1 MSYLVFARKYRP
13 QDFSEV
19 VGQQGVVRRLIE
31 SINSKR
37 IHQAYL
43 FSGPRGVGKTS
54 LARILAKAFN
64 CQSFPE
70 PTSKPCRKCTSCVEI
85 QEGRSLDVIEIDG
98 ASNRGIDEIRELRE
112 NVKFKPSYSRY
123 KVYIIDEVHQITDAA
138 FNALLKTLEEPPGHV
153 KFIFAT
159 TAPYKVPLTILSR
172 CQRFNFRLL
181 SEEEII
187 KKLEFIA
194 KKENIPVDKDTL
206 KYVAKASS
214 GSIRDA
220 ESIFDQI
227 APLLTEGVKFE
238 DILDILG
245 QIPEAMISSF
255 VENLLKKE
263 SGNLLTSI
271 NEVIEQGYEL
281 GNFLDG
287 IIEYIRN
294 IILAKLGKGV
304 LSRIAGVS
312 TETQERFLELG
323 KITDIPFLI
332 KIIESLIEVKKIGR
346 FFPSLRVPLEVE
358 VIKLTHFQETV
369 PEKGKPSRIEK
380 PSGIEQREGLK
391 TSLDTFKHKSAAL
404 NLEGLSKFVKS
415 LKRDASSEGS
425 QEEPSFSEEKSEE
438 TITEEEVK
446 AVWEE
451 LIEDIASAKMS
462 IATYLKEAEIKA
474 TEGRVIKLSFPKNF
488 KFHKE
493 FLEGSERKKIVE
505 EAFSQKLN
513 KKVSVEYLLTEEV
526 RQFQNHSPY
535 PKEDLGKII
544 KSFDGEII
552 T

>member
-19 VGQQGVVRRLIE
+19 VGQEGVVKRLTE
-31 SINSKR
+31 CINSKR

-70 PTSKPCRKCTSCVEI
+70 PTPKPCRKCASCVEI

-138 FNALLKTLEEPPGHV
+138 FNALLKTLEEPPDHV

-181 SEEEII
+181 SEGEII
-187 KKLEFIA
+187 RKLEFIA
-194 KKENIPVDKDTL
+194 KKENIPVDKDIL
-206 KYVAKASS
+206 RYVARASS

-227 APLLTEGVKFE
+227 VPLLTEGVKFE

-245 QIPEAMISSF
+245 QIPEAVISSF

-263 SGNLLTSI
+263 LENLLTFI
-271 NEVIEQGYEL
+271 NEVVEQGYEL

-287 IIEYIRN
+287 VIEYIRN
-294 IILAKLGKGV
+294 IILAKLGRGV
-304 LSRIAGVS
+304 LSRIVGVS
-312 TETQERFLELG
+312 AEAQERFLELS

-358 VIKLTHFQETV
+358 VVKLTHFQEAI
-369 PEKGKPSRIEK
+369 PEKEK
-380 PSGIEQREGLK
+380 PSNIEQTEELK
-391 TSLDTFKHKSAAL
+391 TSLDTFKHKSATL

-415 LKRDASSEGS
+415 LKGDTPPEGS

-451 LIEDIASAKMS
+451 LIEDIASTKMS
-462 IATYLKEAEIKA
+462 IATYLKEAEVKA
-474 TEGRVIKLSFPKNF
+474 TEGRVIKLGFPKNF
-488 KFHKE
+488 KFPKE
-493 FLEGSERKKIVE
+493 FLEGRERKRMVE
-505 EAFSQKLN
+505 EAFSRKLN
-513 KKVSVEYLLTEEV
+513 KKVGVEYLLTEEV
-526 RQFQNHSPY
+526 RQVQNHPSR

>member
-19 VGQQGVVRRLIE
+19 VGQEGVVKRLTE
-31 SINSKR
+31 CINSKR

-70 PTSKPCRKCTSCVEI
+70 PTPKPCRKCASCVEI

-138 FNALLKTLEEPPGHV
+138 FNALLKTLEEPPDHV

-181 SEEEII
+181 SEGEII
-187 KKLEFIA
+187 RKLEFIA
-194 KKENIPVDKDTL
+194 KKENIPVDKDIL
-206 KYVAKASS
+206 RYVARASS

-227 APLLTEGVKFE
+227 VPLLTEGVKFE

-245 QIPEAMISSF
+245 QIPEAVISSF

-263 SGNLLTSI
+263 LENLLTFI
-271 NEVIEQGYEL
+271 NEVVEQGYEL

-287 IIEYIRN
+287 VIEYIRN
-294 IILAKLGKGV
+294 IILAKLGRGV
-304 LSRIAGVS
+304 LSRIVGVS
-312 TETQERFLELG
+312 AEAQERFLELS

-358 VIKLTHFQETV
+358 VVKLTHSQEAI
-369 PEKGKPSRIEK
+369 PEKEK
-380 PSGIEQREGLK
+380 PSNIEQTEELK
-391 TSLDTFKHKSAAL
+391 TSLDTFKHKSATL

-415 LKRDASSEGS
+415 LKGDTPPEGS

-451 LIEDIASAKMS
+451 LIEDIASTKMS
-462 IATYLKEAEIKA
+462 IATYLKEAEVKA
-474 TEGRVIKLSFPKNF
+474 TEGRVIKLGFPKNF
-488 KFHKE
+488 KFPKE
-493 FLEGSERKKIVE
+493 FLEGRERKRMVE
-505 EAFSQKLN
+505 EAFSRKLN
-513 KKVSVEYLLTEEV
+513 KKVGVEYLLTEEV
-526 RQFQNHSPY
+526 RQVQNHPSR

>member
-19 VGQQGVVRRLIE
+19 VGQEGVVKRLTE
-31 SINSKR
+31 CINSKR

-70 PTSKPCRKCTSCVEI
+70 PTPKPCRKCASCVEI

-138 FNALLKTLEEPPGHV
+138 FNALLKTLEEPPDHV

-181 SEEEII
+181 SEGEII
-187 KKLEFIA
+187 RKLEFIA
-194 KKENIPVDKDTL
+194 KKENIPVDKDIL
-206 KYVAKASS
+206 RYVARASS

-227 APLLTEGVKFE
+227 VPLLTEGVKFE

-245 QIPEAMISSF
+245 QIPETVISSF

-263 SGNLLTSI
+263 LENLLTFI
-271 NEVIEQGYEL
+271 NEVVEQGYEL

-287 IIEYIRN
+287 VIEYIRN
-294 IILAKLGKGV
+294 IILAKLGRGV
-304 LSRIAGVS
+304 LSRIVGVS
-312 TETQERFLELG
+312 AEAQERFLELS

-358 VIKLTHFQETV
+358 VVKLTHSQEAI
-369 PEKGKPSRIEK
+369 PEKEK
-380 PSGIEQREGLK
+380 PSNIEQTEELK
-391 TSLDTFKHKSAAL
+391 TSLDTFKHKSATL

-415 LKRDASSEGS
+415 LKGDTPPEGS

-451 LIEDIASAKMS
+451 LIEDIASTKMS
-462 IATYLKEAEIKA
+462 IATYLKEAEVKA
-474 TEGRVIKLSFPKNF
+474 TEGRVIKLGFPKNF
-488 KFHKE
+488 KFPKE
-493 FLEGSERKKIVE
+493 FLEGRERKRMVE
-505 EAFSQKLN
+505 EAFSRKLN
-513 KKVSVEYLLTEEV
+513 KKVGVEYLLTEEV
-526 RQFQNHSPY
+526 RQVQNHPSR

>member
-19 VGQQGVVRRLIE
+19 VGQEGVVKRLTE
-31 SINSKR
+31 CINSKR

-70 PTSKPCRKCTSCVEI
+70 PTPKPCRKCASCVEI

-138 FNALLKTLEEPPGHV
+138 FNALLKTLEEPPDHV

-181 SEEEII
+181 SEGEII
-187 KKLEFIA
+187 RKLEFIA
-194 KKENIPVDKDTL
+194 KKENIPVDKDIL
-206 KYVAKASS
+206 RYVARASS

-227 APLLTEGVKFE
+227 VPLLTEGVKFE

-245 QIPEAMISSF
+245 QIPEAVISSF

-263 SGNLLTSI
+263 LENLLTFI
-271 NEVIEQGYEL
+271 NEVVEQGYEL

-287 IIEYIRN
+287 VIEYIRN
-294 IILAKLGKGV
+294 IILAKLGRGV
-304 LSRIAGVS
+304 LSRIVGVS
-312 TETQERFLELG
+312 AEAQERFLELS

-358 VIKLTHFQETV
+358 VVKLTHFQEAI
-369 PEKGKPSRIEK
+369 PEKEK
-380 PSGIEQREGLK
+380 PSNIEQTEELK
-391 TSLDTFKHKSAAL
+391 TSLDTFKHKSATL

-415 LKRDASSEGS
+415 LKGDTPPKGS

-451 LIEDIASAKMS
+451 LIEDIASTKMS
-462 IATYLKEAEIKA
+462 IATYLKEAEVKA
-474 TEGRVIKLSFPKNF
+474 TEGRVIKLGFPKNF
-488 KFHKE
+488 KFPKE
-493 FLEGSERKKIVE
+493 FLEGRERKRMVE
-505 EAFSQKLN
+505 EAFSRKLN
-513 KKVSVEYLLTEEV
+513 KKVGVEYLLTEEV
-526 RQFQNHSPY
+526 RQVQNHPSR

>member
-19 VGQQGVVRRLIE
+19 VGQEGVVKRLTE
-31 SINSKR
+31 CINSKR

-70 PTSKPCRKCTSCVEI
+70 PTPKPCRKCASCVEI

-138 FNALLKTLEEPPGHV
+138 FNALLKTLEEPPDHV

-181 SEEEII
+181 SEGEII
-187 KKLEFIA
+187 RKLEFIA
-194 KKENIPVDKDTL
+194 KKENIPVDKDIL
-206 KYVAKASS
+206 RYVARASS

-227 APLLTEGVKFE
+227 VPLLTEGVKFE

-245 QIPEAMISSF
+245 QIPETVISSF

-263 SGNLLTSI
+263 LENLLTFI
-271 NEVIEQGYEL
+271 NEVVEQGYEL

-287 IIEYIRN
+287 VIEYIRN
-294 IILAKLGKGV
+294 IILAKLGRGV
-304 LSRIAGVS
+304 LSRIVGVS
-312 TETQERFLELG
+312 AEAQERFLELS

-358 VIKLTHFQETV
+358 VVKLTHFQEAI
-369 PEKGKPSRIEK
+369 PEKEK
-380 PSGIEQREGLK
+380 PSNIEQTEELK
-391 TSLDTFKHKSAAL
+391 TSLDTFKHKSATL

-415 LKRDASSEGS
+415 LKGDTPPEGS

-451 LIEDIASAKMS
+451 LIEDIASTKMS
-462 IATYLKEAEIKA
+462 IATYLKEAEVKA
-474 TEGRVIKLSFPKNF
+474 TEGRVIKLGFPKNF
-488 KFHKE
+488 KFPKE
-493 FLEGSERKKIVE
+493 FLEGRERKRMVE
-505 EAFSQKLN
+505 EAFSRKLN
-513 KKVSVEYLLTEEV
+513 KKVGVEYLLTEEV
-526 RQFQNHSPY
+526 RQVQNYSSS

-544 KSFDGEII
+544 KSFGGEII